1 MFEFNTHVREHEWTR
16 TCFENIEHEP
26 IRTLIFRKVSN
37 TYKHDRVSPRKYR
50 TLQTWTNTNAYLKT
64 LTLIPD
70 HDSSLFPL
78 PESLA
83 LTAMLTS
90 WSLILSEQL
99 TFGGLH
105 RSIYIILDSPFSVY
119 WTIHFLFLWPFTFR
133 SCGPPTFWRF
143 GPSTYT
149 STRFRHEYQCS
160 PFNVIG

>member
-64 LTLIPD
+64 LTLISD
-70 HDSSLFPL
+70 HDPSLFSL

-99 TFGGLH
+99 TFGGITNLTPF
-105 RSIYIILDSPFSVY
+105 YIAGG
-119 WTIHFLFLWPFTFR
+119 HLFWDDVDGWPFGWKIFLIVR
-133 SCGPPTFWRF
+133 WLGRW
-143 GPSTYT
+143 YT
-149 STRFRHEYQCS
+149 L
-160 PFNVIG
+160 VIVRASNQEMI